1 MKTSIVVYFVF
12 AFSSFVHADEQ
23 MVQVAKR
30 YEAKGALDV
39 AAELLQ
45 DNLNEGDA
53 LDTMPHLIAFVERNI
68 DKLERKNTHGCASI
82 FQQPHMERGWV
93 SVGRVISIVLNGGQ
107 VPIVGHVVGEAVD
120 KAITND
126 EEKKQARE
134 MESTAV
140 PPKEEVKEVLAA
152 YDVLR
157 GAVICME
164 QRVKAEMRGAIE
176 DEQAQDAWLENRR
189 KVKMLKERL
198 KASRTSYLSFMV
210 VSPRF
215 WEVERA
221 LYLADNLTGADESK
235 LEEAVTYLSHAAHK
249 VWLQECDESVR
260 KQLRNIKLHIKE
272 ISSEAVR
279 KDLETLSTLLDSD
292 DPSKK
297 MGADAWMP

>member
-1 MKTSIVVYFVF
+1 MKTKLIILFYVVLS
-12 AFSSFVHADEQ
+12 ALVHADEQ

-30 YEAKGALDV
+30 YEAKGALDA

-53 LDTMPHLIAFVERNI
+53 LDAMPHLIAFVERNL
-68 DKLERKNTHGCASI
+68 DKLAYQNRRDSATC
-82 FQQPHMERGWV
+82 FQPPQVKRGE
-93 SVGRVISIVLNGGQ
+93 SNVGTAISMLTGYTL
-107 VPIVGHVVGEAVD
+107 VGMAVD
-120 KAITND
+120 EFIANED
-126 EEKKQARE
+126 EKEQAKE
-134 MESTAV
+134 MASPSV
-140 PPKEEVKEVLAA
+140 PSKEEVKEVLAA
-152 YDVLR
+152 YDILR
-157 GAVICME
+157 GAVALME
-164 QRVKAEMRGAIE
+164 QQVKAGMRGALE

-189 KVKMLKERL
+189 NVKVLKERL

-292 DPSKK
+292 APSKK